1 MHDHNQDNKFD
12 DNDKA
17 LAPGAYDTHSSAYT
31 YTAEK
36 NKGGFL
42 IPTYSPDIFD
52 MFDFG
57 DWLAAMTGILGK
69 LPENLNKDNSN
80 GFFTFAYTF
89 EGDYPKTLQVN
100 AKEHGEEFKA
110 TITFE

>member
-1 MHDHNQDNKFD
+1 
-12 DNDKA
+12 
-17 LAPGAYDTHSSAYT
+17 
-31 YTAEK
+31 
-36 NKGGFL
+36 
-42 IPTYSPDIFD
+42 

-80 GFFTFAYTF
+80 GFFLLLLIHL

-100 AKEHGEEFKA
+100 AKRAWGRVQSDYNL
-110 TITFE
+110 

>member
-1 MHDHNQDNKFD
+1 MTTTR
-12 DNDKA
+12 
-17 LAPGAYDTHSSAYT
+17 LWLRAPMTLIHPLILN
-31 YTAEK
+31 TAEK

-42 IPTYSPDIFD
+42 IPTYSPEIFD

>member
-17 LAPGAYDTHSSAYT
+17 LAPGTYDTHSSAYT

-57 DWLAAMTGILGK
+57 DWLAAMIGILGK

-80 GFFTFAYTF
+80 GFLYFCLYIRSVIIRKPCKLMQKSM
-89 EGDYPKTLQVN
+89 GKSSKRL
-100 AKEHGEEFKA
+100 
-110 TITFE
+110 